1 MIKKLPSLVFCF
13 FLLTRFI
20 AIFFSTFYISDVSIY
35 QNYSNS
41 GLFFDLNVYKDFS
54 FEYPPLAIL
63 PIYSAGVISDLSTKF
78 VFYFLSFAASMFAI
92 DLICLSLC
100 KKFCKENLKMNEEQ
114 ITFMVLL
121 YSLFGLLLFKLLY
134 HRLDLVVA
142 LFFTI
147 SLLLFKAENSKI
159 KIGFFI
165 NYLLGFFYKISP
177 AFTMPAA
184 IIIKAFSADENLKK
198 NILKI
203 CFNSSAFVIS
213 LALIIF
219 GLEIYSDHHFII
231 NMLYHEERAIQVESL
246 YGSILLFKNLLLG
259 KISPI
264 SNAFGAWNVAGNF
277 YFELFAKTFGI
288 IILLSFYLAIFVILL
303 RKKIALKKIEILDAN
318 FLDVTLITIL
328 LTLTFQKVLSP
339 QFFIWLMPVAA
350 IWLAKNR
357 SYKFLAAFSFIFF
370 ATFFIFSINYFALVL
385 SESPILI
392 IMLFLRNI
400 TLLALTYLISSKFL
414 KTVSN

>member
-1 MIKKLPSLVFCF
+1 
-13 FLLTRFI
+13 
-20 AIFFSTFYISDVSIY
+20 
-35 QNYSNS
+35 
-41 GLFFDLNVYKDFS
+41 
-54 FEYPPLAIL
+54 
-63 PIYSAGVISDLSTKF
+63 
-78 VFYFLSFAASMFAI
+78 MFAI